1 MELCFGRRRGR
12 GRDIVFGTCEVFQVF
27 EEDLDA
33 GEVVGYGAV
42 ELVREIV
49 NPGSSQGHGCYCW
62 FVGHF
67 IGLVWYFCASVVR
80 ELFIEREE
88 RGYVW
93 ERELEA

>member
-12 GRDIVFGTCEVFQVF
+12 RREIRLGTCEVFQVF

-49 NPGSSQGHGCYCW
+49 HPGTSQGHGCYCW
-62 FVGHF
+62 FIGHF
-67 IGLVWYFCASVVR
+67 NGLVLYFCASIVR
-80 ELFIEREE
+80 VWFVDGDERVRVEE
-88 RGYVW
+88 GA
-93 ERELEA
+93 LEA